1 VDRRVFVAAS
11 LALLAAPLVAA
22 AQQSGRV
29 ARIGIL
35 GNVPLT
41 DPEGARLW
49 GAFVE
54 GLRELG
60 YVDGQN
66 IAIEHRSSEGHYE
79 RLPQLAADLV
89 RLKVDVIVA
98 PATQGPLA
106 AKQATRTIPIIMTG
120 AGDPV
125 GSGVVASLAHPAGNV
140 TGVSTLSREI
150 VGKQLE
156 LLKESV
162 PNVSRVAILWNPTN
176 PTYVLAEVK
185 VAARLLGVQLHTLEA
200 REPAELDGAF
210 ATMTKERA
218 SALLVP
224 VDGMFI
230 LHQKKIIDLV
240 ARSRVP
246 AMFGLREQVSAGGL
260 MAYGASLRESFH
272 RGAAYVDKIL
282 RGAKPADLP
291 IEQPTKFEFVINLKT
306 AKALG
311 IKISDRILSVADQV
325 ID

>member
-1 VDRRVFVAAS
+1 
-11 LALLAAPLVAA
+11 
-22 AQQSGRV
+22 
-29 ARIGIL
+29 
-35 GNVPLT
+35 
-41 DPEGARLW
+41 
-49 GAFVE
+49 
-54 GLRELG
+54 
-60 YVDGQN
+60 
-66 IAIEHRSSEGHYE
+66 
-79 RLPQLAADLV
+79 
-89 RLKVDVIVA
+89 
-98 PATQGPLA
+98 
-106 AKQATRTIPIIMTG
+106 
-120 AGDPV
+120 
-125 GSGVVASLAHPAGNV
+125 
-140 TGVSTLSREI
+140 
-150 VGKQLE
+150 
-156 LLKESV
+156 
-162 PNVSRVAILWNPTN
+162 
-176 PTYVLAEVK
+176 
-185 VAARLLGVQLHTLEA
+185 LLGVQLHTLEA

-272 RGAAYVDKIL
+272 RAAAYVDKIL

-311 IKISDRILSVADQV
+311 ITIPPSVLARADEV
-325 ID
+325 IQ